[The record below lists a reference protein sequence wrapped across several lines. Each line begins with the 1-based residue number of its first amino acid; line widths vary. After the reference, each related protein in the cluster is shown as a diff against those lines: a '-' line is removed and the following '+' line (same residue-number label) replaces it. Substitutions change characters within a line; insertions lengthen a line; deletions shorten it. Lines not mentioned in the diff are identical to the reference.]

1 MTRVMFRNAMIWDG
15 TGADAFPADLL
26 VDNGRIVTIARTP
39 GQLSGEGATTVE
51 CRGMTGS
58 LVASRISPSAR

>member
-1 MTRVMFRNAMIWDG
+1 MFRNAMIWDG

-39 GQLSGEGATTVE
+39 GQMSGEGATTVE
-51 CRGMTGS
+51 
-58 LVASRISPSAR
+58 